1 MKVFQAES
9 CCSHDSSSQGRG
21 DGSQSP
27 VWKKKRKRDKLGPKH
42 WFLVQV
48 SPKKSL
54 KEKLSISPCSGSP
67 CQSVESLKGA
77 GKV

>member
-1 MKVFQAES
+1 
-9 CCSHDSSSQGRG
+9 
-21 DGSQSP
+21 
-27 VWKKKRKRDKLGPKH
+27 
-42 WFLVQV
+42 
-48 SPKKSL
+48 L